1 LSTTATN
8 GLSGAG
14 VRIDPSDGA
23 GGRSLGDWLEEWL
36 GLCVV
41 RGLAPRTLE
50 TYRWVIRA
58 YLPEELLE
66 TQLRA
71 LRPQQLNALYAALL
85 SEGRRRQRSGPHG
98 GGLSPRTVRM
108 VHTILRRALHDAV
121 RLRMVELNPADAADP
136 PSQRMRS
143 PLFPTWSPAELRQFL
158 LATATDQHY
167 AAYHLA
173 AFTGLRRGELL
184 GLRWADIDLEND
196 VLRVV
201 QTVVGLW
208 NGDLYIGP
216 TKTDRSR
223 RVIALDRQTVTVLRR
238 HRRTWERVTSSHVSD
253 NTFVFCDKEGRP
265 INPERFGDRFRS
277 NVRRA
282 GVPHVRFHD
291 LRHMHATHAL
301 QAGIHPKIVSE
312 RLGHASIGITLEIY
326 SHALPNMQAEAAE
339 TIARLCRLSPA

>member
-1 LSTTATN
+1 LSPTATAAS
-8 GLSGAG
+8 LSHA
-14 VRIDPSDGA
+14 RIDPSDGE
-23 GGRSLGDWLEEWL
+23 GCRSLGGWLEEWL
-36 GLCVV
+36 GLCTV

-71 LRPQQLNALYAALL
+71 LRPQQLNALYAAVL
-85 SEGRRRQRSGPHG
+85 SEGRRRQKGETEA
-98 GGLSPRTVRM
+98 GLSPRTVRM
-108 VHTILRRALHDAV
+108 VHMVVRRALHDAV
-121 RLRMVELNPADAADP
+121 RLRMIEWNPADAADP
-136 PSQRMRS
+136 PSRRTRS
-143 PLFPTWSPAELRQFL
+143 PVFPTWSPAELRQFL

-173 AFTGLRRGELL
+173 SFTGLRRGELL
-184 GLRWADIDLEND
+184 GLRWADIDLENA
-196 VLRVV
+196 VLCVV

-238 HRRTWERVTSSHVSD
+238 HRRISERVTSSHVSD

-277 NVRRA
+277 NVRRV

-339 TIARLCRLSPA
+339 TIANLCRLSPT

>member
-1 LSTTATN
+1 LSTTATTA
-8 GLSGAG
+8 SPSY
-14 VRIDPSDGA
+14 VRADASDA
-23 GGRSLGDWLEEWL
+23 GGRRTLGDWLEEWL
-36 GLCVV
+36 GLCTV

-58 YLPEELLE
+58 YLPQQLLE

-85 SEGRRRQRSGPHG
+85 TEGRRRRGREARG

-108 VHTILRRALHDAV
+108 VHMVVRRALRDAV
-121 RLRMVELNPADAADP
+121 RLRMIELNPADAADP
-136 PSQRMRS
+136 PSWRVRS
-143 PLFPTWSPAELRQFL
+143 PVFPTWSPAELRRFL
-158 LATATDQHY
+158 LATATDRDY

-184 GLRWADIDLEND
+184 ALRWSDLDLQNA

-201 QTVVGLW
+201 QTIVVLW
-208 NGDLYIGP
+208 NRDPYIGP
-216 TKTDRSR
+216 TKTDKSR
-223 RVIALDRQTVTVLRR
+223 RVIALDRQTVRVLRR
-238 HRRTWERVTSSHVSD
+238 HHRISERVTSSHAND
-253 NTFVFCDKEGRP
+253 NAFVFCDKEGNP

-277 NVRRA
+277 NVRRV
-282 GVPHVRFHD
+282 GVPRIRFHD
-291 LRHMHATHAL
+291 LRHTHATHAL
-301 QAGIHPKIVSE
+301 QAGVHPKIVSE

-339 TIARLCRLSPA
+339 TIAALCQL

>member
-1 LSTTATN
+1 MRVNA
-8 GLSGAG
+8 
-14 VRIDPSDGA
+14 SDA
-23 GGRSLGDWLEEWL
+23 EGRRTLGDWLEEWL
-36 GLCVV
+36 GLCTV

-58 YLPEELLE
+58 YLPQELLE

-71 LRPQQLNALYAALL
+71 LRPQQLNTLYAALL
-85 SEGRRRQRSGPHG
+85 TEGRRRQGREAQG

-108 VHTILRRALHDAV
+108 VHMVVRRALRDAV
-121 RLRMVELNPADAADP
+121 RLRMIEWNPADAADP
-136 PSQRMRS
+136 PSWRMRS
-143 PLFPTWSPAELRQFL
+143 PVFPTWSPAELRQFL
-158 LATATDQHY
+158 LATATDRDY
-167 AAYHLA
+167 VAYHLA

-184 GLRWADIDLEND
+184 ALRWRDIDFENA

-201 QTVVGLW
+201 QSVVILR
-208 NGDLYIGP
+208 NRDLYVGP

-238 HRRTWERVTSSHVSD
+238 HRGTSERATSKRVNSD
-253 NTFVFCDKEGRP
+253 AFVFCDNQGQP

-277 NVRRA
+277 NVRRV
-282 GVPHVRFHD
+282 GVPRVRLHD

-312 RLGHASIGITLEIY
+312 RLGHSSIGITLEIY

-339 TIARLCRLSPA
+339 TIATLCRLPPT

>member
-1 LSTTATN
+1 LSTTATV
-8 GLSGAG
+8 SSSDAH
-14 VRIDPSDGA
+14 VDPSDA
-23 GGRSLGDWLEEWL
+23 EGRRTLGDWLEEWL
-36 GLCVV
+36 RLCTV

-66 TQLRA
+66 TQLEA

-85 SEGRRRQRSGPHG
+85 TQGRRRQRRETQ

-108 VHTILRRALHDAV
+108 VHMVVRRALRDAV
-121 RLRMVELNPADAADP
+121 RLRMMEWNPADAADP
-136 PSQRMRS
+136 PSWRMRS
-143 PLFPTWSPAELRQFL
+143 PVLPTWSPAELRQFL
-158 LATATDQHY
+158 LATATDRDY

-184 GLRWADIDLEND
+184 ALRWCDIDLDNA

-201 QTVVGLW
+201 QSVVILR
-208 NGDLYIGP
+208 NRDLYIGP
-216 TKTDRSR
+216 TKTAKSR

-238 HRRTWERVTSSHVSD
+238 HRRIAGRATPNHATDSA
-253 NTFVFCDKEGRP
+253 FVFSDKDGRP

-277 NVRRA
+277 NVRRV
-282 GVPHVRFHD
+282 GVPRIRLHD

-339 TIARLCRLSPA
+339 TIARLCRLSTT